1 MSDYVRVAEV
11 GEIADPGRQTFEVDE
26 QLIVLFHVD
35 GEFFCLDDVCT
46 HDGGPLGDGVLE
58 DLQIACPRHGAK
70 FDIRDGAAKTMPA
83 TEATAAHRV
92 KVENGEVWVR
102 LSNAETEAE
111 IAAAENAAAENTAA
125 ENTGQAAQSQSILG
139 SAPASTTNALDAS
152 PAESSE
158 SGSEANAESPNSE
171 SANAGQTPAELSE
184 AVVREEL
191 KKVIDPEL
199 FVNIV
204 DLGLV
209 YQIEIRPHEEVGQS
223 DVYIEMTLTSPMCPA
238 GPQLVAN
245 CKQVVGQLP
254 GVADTEL
261 KLVMQPTWTPD
272 CMTDDA
278 RDQLGIF

>member
-1 MSDYVRVAEV
+1 MSDYVRVAAV

-58 DLQIACPRHGAK
+58 DHQIACPRHGAK

-102 LSNAETEAE
+102 LSNGEADS
-111 IAAAENAAAENTAA
+111 ASVENTTG
-125 ENTGQAAQSQSILG
+125 ESTGQAAQSQSILG
-139 SAPASTTNALDAS
+139 AAPASTANALDAS
-152 PAESSE
+152 PAESAAIG
-158 SGSEANAESPNSE
+158 SGANAESPNSE
-171 SANAGQTPAELSE
+171 SANASQTPAELSE
-184 AVVREEL
+184 EVVREEL